1 MTAPAIGMAA
11 LAVCALAPA
20 LAAAQAPSPAS
31 SDPASVQGGSY
42 AIEPN
47 HTQVLFSVS
56 HMGFSTFHGQFTQ
69 SSGSL
74 SLDAKSPAD
83 SRFEIHVPTRSV
95 LTSNAKLTG
104 ELKSDAWLNAKA
116 DPDITFRS
124 TRVTP
129 TGNGEADVAGDLTL
143 HGQTHPVTLHA
154 RLVGAGVNPLD
165 KKYTVGF
172 DLSGTLQRSDFGVK
186 TYVPLIGDT
195 VTLTIAGVFEKQA

>member
-1 MTAPAIGMAA
+1 MKMSAMRLPGLAA
-11 LAVCALAPA
+11 LGALSM
-20 LAAAQAPSPAS
+20 AQASAPAS
-31 SDPASVQGGSY
+31 SDPARVESGSY

-95 LTSNAKLTG
+95 LTSNTTLTS
-104 ELKSDAWLNAKA
+104 ELKSDAWLDARA
-116 DPDITFRS
+116 DPDIVFKS
-124 TRVTP
+124 TKVMP
-129 TGNGEADVAGDLTL
+129 LGQGAALVAGDLTL

-154 RLVGAGVNPLD
+154 ELVGAGTNPLD

-172 DLSGTLQRSDFGVK
+172 DLTGTLRRSQFGVR
-186 TYVPLIGDT
+186 TYVPLIGDA
-195 VTLTIAGVFEKQA
+195 VTLTIAGVFERQG